1 MRKNTKKEITGWD
14 LVSAIHP
21 GEFLAETLDE
31 FSVSQTDLAKRIG
44 MSEKAVNE
52 IIKGKNPITRTTA
65 SYLNNVFPFSEAY
78 WMNLQNRYEED
89 TLKLQRES
97 ELKEEAKVYLCNP
110 DLIDTYKELSKFGLV
125 DKLRNTTSNAG
136 NIVLNL
142 QRFFGVSSLRN
153 IENCHVSQTAFR
165 KYKGRSFNKYTT
177 TAWLQLGMSKA
188 QKTKS
193 KPFNKNVLKAKLE
206 DMARLSQENS
216 DVYLPKLEEMLKD
229 CGIVLA
235 CMPYFKN
242 THAQGAATWV
252 NPAKALIMIATTK
265 KSEDR
270 FWFNVFHEIGHIL
283 KHSKKEWF
291 VDFEEPASQR
301 DEEMEQE
308 ADLFAQK
315 HLIPNF
321 EYVKKSIMESEKNS
335 TDAICTVSK
344 KIKRSPAIIAG
355 RIAHELEKTGES
367 VYGAF
372 SKTFFKDK
380 IDYDNVL
387 PEKQTVSV

>member
-1 MRKNTKKEITGWD
+1 MGKNTKKEITGWD

-31 FSVSQTDLAKRIG
+31 FSITQTNLAQKIG
-44 MSEKAVNE
+44 MSGKAVNE

-65 SYLNNVFPFSEAY
+65 SHLSNVFPFSEAY
-78 WMNLQNRYEED
+78 WMNLQDRYEKD
-89 TLKLQRES
+89 VLKLQKES
-97 ELKEEAKVYLCNP
+97 ELKEEAKVYLCDH

-125 DKLRNTTSNAG
+125 DKLRNTASNAG
-136 NIVLNL
+136 KMVLNL

-177 TAWLQLGMSKA
+177 TAWLQLGMNKA

-193 KPFNKNVLKAKLE
+193 KSFDKNVLKAKLE
-206 DMARLSQENS
+206 DIVQLSQENS
-216 DVYLPKLEEMLKD
+216 DVYLPKLEEMLKN

-242 THAQGAATWV
+242 THVQGAAMWV
-252 NPAKALIMIATTK
+252 NPNKALIMIATTK

-283 KHSKKEWF
+283 EHSKKECF
-291 VDFEEPASQR
+291 VDFEKKESVLQG
-301 DEEMEQE
+301 DEEMEKE
-308 ADLFAQK
+308 ANLFAQK
-315 HLIPNF
+315 HLIPDF
-321 EYVKKSIMESEKNS
+321 EYVKKNIMESKNIKH
-335 TDAICTVSK
+335 AILTLSK

-355 RIAHELEKTGES
+355 RIAHEFEGTSGN
-367 VYGAF
+367 VYGALNI
-372 SKTFFKDK
+372 FFKNK
-380 IDYDNVL
+380 IDYNNVL
-387 PEKQTVSV
+387 PEKQAAST